1 MKLKKDDHDNSSTY
15 INAQEFNKLMSEN
28 FAVRLAQAKWATKG
42 DIADL
47 KKIYFDDKLKN
58 SNKKVTSNKTKRIE
72 VKTKLDDVIKVKI
85 ISPKWLTADL
95 INKYSI
101 RNGVLLFLSMYY
113 GVIFFFRWITKLF
126 RIYIN

>member
-1 MKLKKDDHDNSSTY
+1 
-15 INAQEFNKLMSEN
+15 MSEN

-42 DIADL
+42 DITDL

-72 VKTKLDDVIKVKI
+72 VKTKLDDVIKVKL
-85 ISPKWLTADL
+85 ISTKWLTADL